1 MLAKEKDNKDN
12 ELVKKAYKKL
22 HNKHFG
28 IVNESS
34 DF

>member
-1 MLAKEKDNKDN
+1 
-12 ELVKKAYKKL
+12 VKKAYKKL

-34 DF
+34 DFWSKQM